1 MRKRIIR
8 ILCCLA
14 CLLTGAQTIFAA
26 KPWKLAVLSD
36 VHLMSPQLLVEDGA
50 AFQTY
55 LDGDRKLLKESPEIL
70 DSITARV
77 LREHPQVVFICGDLT
92 KDGEQVS
99 HELLRKH
106 YLSKFLKAGIKVF
119 VVPGNHDV
127 NNPHAVIFRGDKTE
141 RTKTVTPAQF
151 ASIYQDCGYGQAL
164 SRDPWSLSYVA
175 QLQPGLRLL
184 ALDACRYED
193 NDYEKD
199 LCVTSGRLKPETVTW
214 LKQQV
219 AAAKKAGC
227 QVIAMMHHGV
237 VPHFSL
243 EGKVL
248 SEYLVNDYERVGEM
262 LDSLGVHIIFTGHL
276 HSQDIAQRGGL
287 VDVETGSTV
296 SYPHPYRI
304 ITVGNDS
311 LDIHT
316 HHLTQIASLARQGIS
331 MTEKSKHFAI
341 LSVEKMVNNYL
352 PAATPEP
359 ARKAIGEMLGEAYI
373 IDLYGDEHPDSTFLQ
388 KKQRVIDAVS
398 LLAPD
403 KAKLVDA
410 VATSLTTDFPPAD
423 NDVKVK
429 K

>member
-36 VHLMSPQLLVEDGA
+36 VHLMSPQL
-50 AFQTY
+50 
-55 LDGDRKLLKESPEIL
+55 
-70 DSITARV
+70 
-77 LREHPQVVFICGDLT
+77 
-92 KDGEQVS
+92 
-99 HELLRKH
+99 
-106 YLSKFLKAGIKVF
+106 
-119 VVPGNHDV
+119 
-127 NNPHAVIFRGDKTE
+127 
-141 RTKTVTPAQF
+141 
-151 ASIYQDCGYGQAL
+151 
-164 SRDPWSLSYVA
+164 
-175 QLQPGLRLL
+175 
-184 ALDACRYED
+184 
-193 NDYEKD
+193 
-199 LCVTSGRLKPETVTW
+199 
-214 LKQQV
+214 
-219 AAAKKAGC
+219 
-227 QVIAMMHHGV
+227 
-237 VPHFSL
+237 
-243 EGKVL
+243 
-248 SEYLVNDYERVGEM
+248 
-262 LDSLGVHIIFTGHL
+262 IFTGHL

-304 ITVGNDS
+304 ITVGNGS

-316 HHLTQIASLARQGIS
+316 HHLTQIASLARQGIN

-410 VATSLTTDFPPAD
+410 IATSLTTDFPPKD